1 MLFRK
6 LRDRLRVAAKKG
18 TVTGGAGISDDP
30 FVFIGKAEDFTFG
43 SAGFQADSESGWHG
57 GPKNCT
63 MCGGSGRITCPK
75 CLGSGTLADGKTC
88 FMCDGHGKTT
98 CPRCNGSGHE
108 P

>member
-43 SAGFQADSESGWHG
+43 SAAFSS
-57 GPKNCT
+57 
-63 MCGGSGRITCPK
+63 
-75 CLGSGTLADGKTC
+75 
-88 FMCDGHGKTT
+88 
-98 CPRCNGSGHE
+98 
-108 P
+108 